1 MMKMIST
8 IALLSIATAAPAQ
21 DAAPGNAPT
30 SRGFAMHGFDRIE
43 LSGCDIV
50 TVAIG
55 SGYAVTAQGRAANID
70 NLRIDMTGSTL
81 RIRRRNDSCNG
92 HDRRVAIAVTLPS
105 LKAVDVSGAVGM
117 NLPALDARAFA
128 VDASGASVLRL
139 AGLRSASVSFDLSG
153 ASRATIGNLQADRVS
168 IGSSG
173 PAMYVSRV
181 RHGIDYRRQWRRR
194 GGCAQPV
201 RARRDDR
208 GQRHR
213 KGPRGQRANGAGQ
226 RKRHGQRHGR
236 GQSALHRVQ
245 ERARP
250 HRLRSMT
257 A

>member
-8 IALLSIATAAPAQ
+8 IALLSIAAAAPAQ

-128 VDASGASVLRL
+128 IDASGASVLRL
-139 AGLRSASVSFDLSG
+139 AGLRSAAASFDLSG

-173 PAMYVSRV
+173 ASNLRVEGTARELTIDASGVGEVDARNLSAPAVTIGASGTAKVHAGNAQTAQVSASGMANV
-181 RHGIDYRRQWRRR
+181 TVEGNPHCTVSKSGL
-194 GGCAQPV
+194 
-201 RARRDDR
+201 ARI
-208 GQRHR
+208 
-213 KGPRGQRANGAGQ
+213 AC
-226 RKRHGQRHGR
+226 GR
-236 GQSALHRVQ
+236 
-245 ERARP
+245 
-250 HRLRSMT
+250 
-257 A
+257 